1 MSVAGNR
8 EDGLSYQLVGLI
20 PTLRRF
26 ARGLAKDP
34 DRADDLV
41 QDACERALIHRT
53 RADKEIRLK
62 SLLYRII
69 YNQWIDY
76 LRRRKTRTT
85 KLIFLSERNKSSPY
99 DPRHAHQLDVVLDLD
114 NALGQLDAE
123 HRAAV
128 ILICVE
134 GYSYAE
140 AAGVLEVPA
149 GTVASRV
156 ARARAKL
163 GRLLHRRRN
172 EPLPLNKDEPS
183 GEKHESGI

>member
-20 PTLRRF
+20 PNLRRF

-41 QDACERALIHRT
+41 QDACERALRHLNRSG
-53 RADKEIRLK
+53 KEVRLN
-62 SLLYRII
+62 SLLFRII
-69 YNQWIDY
+69 YNLWIDN
-76 LRRRKTRTT
+76 LRRRKTRRT
-85 KLIFLSERNKSSPY
+85 KLIFLSERNKSTSY
-99 DPRHAHQLDVVLDLD
+99 DYRDDNQLDVALDLD

-140 AAGVLEVPA
+140 AADVLEVPA

-163 GRLLHRRRN
+163 GRLLYSRFN
-172 EPLPLNKDEPS
+172 EPLTLNKDEPS

>member
-1 MSVAGNR
+1 M
-8 EDGLSYQLVGLI
+8 
-20 PTLRRF
+20 
-26 ARGLAKDP
+26 
-34 DRADDLV
+34 
-41 QDACERALIHRT
+41 
-53 RADKEIRLK
+53 
-62 SLLYRII
+62 
-69 YNQWIDY
+69 
-76 LRRRKTRTT
+76 
-85 KLIFLSERNKSSPY
+85 IFLSERNKSTSY
-99 DPRHAHQLDVVLDLD
+99 DYRDDNQLDVALDLD

-140 AAGVLEVPA
+140 AADVLEVPA

-163 GRLLHRRRN
+163 GRLLYSRFN
-172 EPLPLNKDEPS
+172 EPLTLNKDEPS